1 MNYYTHIKP
10 NPNPQIYSIH
20 MNHLNWDLCQSSE
33 FGDVAS
39 VKRLLD
45 SGADARAY
53 DSFALCLSSENG
65 HVEVVKLL
73 LEAGAV
79 VHTRGSR
86 PLLASSENGHTEVV
100 RLLLAAGADVNA
112 RNSFSLCMGAYNGHT
127 EVVKLLLEAGA
138 NVNRSYPLNASSIKG
153 HTEIVKLL
161 LDAGTNAHI
170 RDSLSICNAA
180 LNGHTEVVRL
190 LLSRGAAWNAAWN
203 ATWKEE
209 IPHEVVLKPNI
220 RRLLVATFT
229 LRRWVR
235 SRLMRLRLRRI
246 GRVCLMNRVCIE
258 LQYAPPKGSFRGGIK
273 YIESRESFQKR
284 VFWLI

>member
-10 NPNPQIYSIH
+10 NPNPKIYSIH
-20 MNHLNWDLCQSSE
+20 MNHLDWNLCQSSE

-39 VKRLLD
+39 VKRLLAA
-45 SGADARAY
+45 GADVRAY
-53 DSFALCLSSENG
+53 DSDSLCRSSENGYVEIVKLLLEAGADVHADDSESLCRSSENG

-73 LEAGAV
+73 LE
-79 VHTRGSR
+79 
-86 PLLASSENGHTEVV
+86 
-100 RLLLAAGADVNA
+100 AGADVNA

-138 NVNRSYPLNASSIKG
+138 NVNPLYPLHASSRMG

-170 RDSLSICNAA
+170 RDSLPICNAA

-235 SRLMRLRLRRI
+235 SRLMRLRLLRI

-258 LQYAPPKGSFRGGIK
+258 LQYAPPKGPFRGGIK